1 MGNTKNP
8 LILYHSKTL
17 TSSARFH
24 FPVISAWFPSF
35 LSAPLVPFSTDF
47 HSISAPANSR
57 KFPFSWRTYLNYQW
71 MYILHNSSNKF
82 VEPNEKLA
90 VYKYKSLTANSTE
103 KNICHHHISAKFSY
117 HITFLSTNS
126 SVSSTASYLSSSS
139 ISLHSPSLLYSTPY
153 QLPTSAS
160 TPHDHGKSL
169 KLERKKEGRSL
180 LPRSFLRPLLR
191 KTRRKYIRFSVVLLP
206 LPNSSLHK
214 NPVFMVGLYSRTLL
228 TVSNREQ

>member
-47 HSISAPANSR
+47 HSISAPASSR

-90 VYKYKSLTANSTE
+90 VYKYKRLTANSTE
-103 KNICHHHISAKFSY
+103 KIYATTTSLQNFHITSLSFLPTAPYRQQRHSYHHHQFPSILPPFFTA
-117 HITFLSTNS
+117 HHTN
-126 SVSSTASYLSSSS
+126 YQHQHP
-139 ISLHSPSLLYSTPY
+139 LHMIM
-153 QLPTSAS
+153 
-160 TPHDHGKSL
+160 GKAW
-169 KLERKKEGRSL
+169 
-180 LPRSFLRPLLR
+180 
-191 KTRRKYIRFSVVLLP
+191 
-206 LPNSSLHK
+206 N
-214 NPVFMVGLYSRTLL
+214 
-228 TVSNREQ
+228 